1 MLIKVLKTAAKEKL
15 KKKTN
20 IDFSEIEKKVKQA
33 EEGGEIVPRNNLL
46 KDNATD
52 QTVTVKDKKIKTKK
66 GEETATQVNV
76 EKNNIKV
83 KDVDQQADEVLEDLK
98 VGSLNQKITQDILR
112 DFNINKINSEDDIKA
127 LIEQISTK
135 FAKDIN
141 KQKRGVKTNKVT
153 KQLATLLNKNE
164 NDLASKLLTLQP
176 GSTLNAETI
185 FAARELLV
193 ASLNKLDTLAKAA
206 ERGGTA
212 ELIAFRQH
220 FALTAELQKVIKGV
234 QTETARALQQFKIQT
249 REVGQTNI
257 RLDELRENDLIVELG
272 GDGATRTLARLYLD
286 SGNATKRLSF
296 AQQTGVFA
304 NIQKSADA
312 VTESF
317 LNIILSNPMTHVRN
331 TAGNWI
337 SQAIVQTERKLATMM
352 PGGGGRDIDNMAM
365 YEDIAKAFGKHQQA
379 IEMHQAIAKS
389 LTSLLKGE
397 VKGADIKPIFK
408 GNKLD
413 SANQVNAATAANFN
427 IENKTVG
434 SIVDVIGSTITLGRV
449 PTKFLTFAD
458 NYFKNIEYRG
468 ELYAL
473 GFRDAMKKIEL
484 GALDQKDA
492 ADYIADFVINPTKDA
507 VKEAYDAAHYAT
519 FQTKKRGDWLDGVTK
534 VGQGIKE
541 NSGWFKWWTNY
552 YLPFVRTPT
561 NIGGFALERT
571 PVLQFTLK
579 SFRDDMAAGGHRRQK
594 ALAKMALGHTFFAMM
609 APLGYMNKVNGSF
622 PLMNKKNKRDIQK
635 LEGDIS
641 KSFDIGDWRI
651 STVGMDP
658 LAQMMGQAA
667 DLGQLAHY
675 IVDDPKN
682 WESYTQFTLGM
693 ILSFGENLSN
703 STYMQGVANFAED
716 WTYGKQAYMNDSDD
730 KFLRRYFSRY
740 AATFVPTGVKQVGK
754 WFEDENTAKI
764 SKEFDELLLRNLKEN
779 SARID
784 FNIIGE
790 PVYEIGFLNKV
801 TKTPVTEELK
811 RVNPK
816 FPKINKYWNYSDP
829 SGVNRIFPQS
839 VEMTSEE
846 ESVFKEFAGKLALN
860 GGFQAPPGSTLT
872 KLTSN
877 NVVDG
882 FQKMFESDYYKNA
895 PKALQEAYINATISA
910 SRTAAKSQLKQDPT
924 IMERVTEEG
933 RFKLADY
940 IINKEQ
946 SVSMNDNINNDN

>member
-1 MLIKVLKTAAKEKL
+1 MSTAVIKTFTKEKAKQIL
-15 KKKTN
+15 K
-20 IDFSEIEKKVKQA
+20 DAGEKVTQA
-33 EEGGEIVPRNNLL
+33 EKGNVTLESRTNLL
-46 KDNATD
+46 KQDATD
-52 QTVTVKDKKIKTKK
+52 QTVKVKDKKTTVKK
-66 GEETATQVNV
+66 NDPTATTVKV

-98 VGSLNQKITQDILR
+98 VSAFNEKITQDILR

-127 LIEQISTK
+127 LIEQISNK
-135 FAKDIN
+135 FVKDIN
-141 KQKRGVKTNKVT
+141 KQKRGVQTNKVT

-193 ASLNKLDTLAKAA
+193 ASLNKLDDLAKAA

-249 REVGQTNI
+249 RDVGQTNI

-272 GDGATRTLARLYLD
+272 GDGATRTLAKLYLD
-286 SGNATKRLSF
+286 SGNAAKRLSF
-296 AQQTGVFA
+296 AQQTGTFA
-304 NIQKSADA
+304 NIQKFADSI
-312 VTESF
+312 TESF

-337 SQAIVQTERKLATMM
+337 SQAIVQTERKIATMM
-352 PGGGGRDIDNMAM
+352 PGGGNLDNMAQ
-365 YEDIAKAFGKHQQA
+365 YEDIAKAFGKHQMA
-379 IEMHQAIAKS
+379 TEMHQAVAQSIKG
-389 LTSLLKGE
+389 LLKGE
-397 VKGADIKPIFK
+397 IKGADIKPIFK

-434 SIVDVIGSTITLGRV
+434 SIFDIIGSTITLGRV

-468 ELYAL
+468 ELYAQ

-484 GALDQKDA
+484 GVLDEKDA
-492 ADYIADFVINPTKDA
+492 GDYIAEYVLNPTKDA

-571 PVLQFTLK
+571 PLLQFTLK
-579 SFRDDMAAGGHRRQK
+579 SFRDDLAAGGHRRQK

-622 PLMNKKNKRDIQK
+622 PLMNKKNKRDLQK
-635 LEGDIS
+635 LENDIS

-682 WESYTQFTLGM
+682 WQSYTEFTLGM

-703 STYMQGVANFAED
+703 STYMQGVAQFAED

-754 WFEDENTAKI
+754 WFEDDNFAKI
-764 SKEFDELLLRNLKEN
+764 SKEFDELLARNLDEN
-779 SARID
+779 LNRMD
-784 FNIIGE
+784 FNIIGK
-790 PVYEIGFLNKV
+790 PVYEIGMFNKYE
-801 TKTPVTEELK
+801 KTPVTEELK

-816 FPKINKYWNYSDP
+816 FPKINKYWNYSSDT
-829 SGVNRIFPQS
+829 GAHRIFPQS

-846 ESVFKEFAGKLALN
+846 ESVFKEYAGTLTLK
-860 GGFQAPPGSTLT
+860 GGFEAPPGSNIKGITG
-872 KLTSN
+872 N
-877 NVVDG
+877 QVVDG
-882 FQKMFESDYYKNA
+882 LEKMFESDYYKNA
-895 PKALQEAYINATISA
+895 PAALQEAYINATISA
-910 SRTAAKSQLKQDPT
+910 ARSYAKADMLFQSPSIK
-924 IMERVTEEG
+924 ERVNEEG
-933 RFKLADY
+933 VNKLGDY
-940 IINKEQ
+940 LINKEQ
-946 SVSMNDNINNDN
+946 SVTTNDN